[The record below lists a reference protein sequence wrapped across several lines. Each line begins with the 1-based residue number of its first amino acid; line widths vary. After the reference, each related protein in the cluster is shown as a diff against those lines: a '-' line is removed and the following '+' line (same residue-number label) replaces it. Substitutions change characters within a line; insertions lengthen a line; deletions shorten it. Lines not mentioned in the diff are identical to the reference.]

1 MKAKFEEK
9 PTNVCIAQYEN
20 GTRVSKEPLLNA
32 LAETFEISSQ
42 AINITNAED
51 IQSLK
56 IDKVDG
62 EFCLRLSKIGTSY
75 TTMFDIFTA
84 QNTV

>member
-51 IQSLK
+51 I
-56 IDKVDG
+56 
-62 EFCLRLSKIGTSY
+62 
-75 TTMFDIFTA
+75 
-84 QNTV
+84 